1 MEKQIGAVLARTFR
15 EVCEKSNKRAK
26 KDFSKISEE
35 EVAEIEKLLKKI
47 DDKSFNFIAEIKKY
61 LQITE
66 RE

>member
-1 MEKQIGAVLARTFR
+1 MEKQIGAVVARTFQ

-66 RE
+66 GE